1 MKQGAEALKLR
12 LIKRQPYRIR
22 IFVLVKKREKSRA
35 HNRSVTRGLL
45 SVGHPDRNSGFNF
58 QAIPFFISGKT

>member
-1 MKQGAEALKLR
+1 LS
-12 LIKRQPYRIR
+12 
-22 IFVLVKKREKSRA
+22 KKREKSRA

-58 QAIPFFISGKT
+58 QVIPFSWEGRLRERKGI